1 MFCDFV
7 IEVPA
12 IYALY
17 YFPHQSSKLFKHRQK
32 KTKKIQEQN
41 KTNKLISEN
50 KQLKT
55 EQIKMYCIL
64 LIFSTKGK

>member
-1 MFCDFV
+1 MP
-7 IEVPA
+7 I
-12 IYALY
+12 II
-17 YFPHQSSKLFKHRQK
+17 FPIKVQNYSSVGKKRQK
-32 KTKKIQEQN
+32 NKRINKTK
-41 KTNKLISEN
+41 KLISEN

>member
-1 MFCDFV
+1 MP
-7 IEVPA
+7 I
-12 IYALY
+12 II
-17 YFPHQSSKLFKHRQK
+17 FPIKVQNYSSIAKKRQ
-32 KTKKIQEQN
+32 KTKKTN
-41 KTNKLISEN
+41 KTKKLISEN

>member
-1 MFCDFV
+1 MP
-7 IEVPA
+7 I
-12 IYALY
+12 II
-17 YFPHQSSKLFKHRQK
+17 FPIKVQNYSSIGKKRQK
-32 KTKKIQEQN
+32 KIKEQN

>member
-1 MFCDFV
+1 MFCNFV
-7 IEVPA
+7 IEVTA
-12 IYALY
+12 IYAHN

-32 KTKKIQEQN
+32 KTKNKRTN
-41 KTNKLISEN
+41 KTKKLISEN

-64 LIFSTKGK
+64 LIFSTKEK